1 MHSIEETLRLLAG
14 RQEAAGPPSLNTRTV
29 LDPED
34 AEEISRDDSQAQIQ
48 FEDTVDGMGAITF
61 ADEQESGFF
70 GNVLWSVDAGVYIC

>member
-1 MHSIEETLRLLAG
+1 MHSIEETLRLLVG
-14 RQEAAGPPSLNTRTV
+14 RQEAAAPPSLNSRSV

-34 AEEISRDDSQAQIQ
+34 GEESSRDDSQAQIQ

-70 GNVLWSVDAGVYIC
+70 GNVLWSVGYGVYSC